1 VGRVEVETWCGSS
14 FLCLSNPLNLTAM
27 KRERDDG
34 DAEASSDDEIG
45 PMPTPDAQV
54 VKKKRKGKFKAP
66 FWTGIDD

>member
-1 VGRVEVETWCGSS
+1 
-14 FLCLSNPLNLTAM
+14 M

-66 FWTGIDD
+66 FWTGIDDWRRLVQYCRMREYF